1 MADVTLYERTG
12 LQSVYTKHDS
22 LFVLST
28 AVPQI
33 TLYIARGIIIGI
45 SSDND
50 NKWLPGNCNE
60 LCRGL
65 SLQLVSIWPLNK
77 SVILMVGIS
86 R

>member
-1 MADVTLYERTG
+1 MADVKLYERTG

-22 LFVLST
+22 LFALST

-45 SSDND
+45 SSD